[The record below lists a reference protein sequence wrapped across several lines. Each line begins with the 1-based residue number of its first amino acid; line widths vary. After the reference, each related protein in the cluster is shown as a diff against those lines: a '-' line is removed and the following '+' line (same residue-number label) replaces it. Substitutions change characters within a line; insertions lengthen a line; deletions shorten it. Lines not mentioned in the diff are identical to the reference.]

1 MVQVIDGLGSI
12 VPRLGGEGFVW
23 SRQNMINMHLRLRTS
38 DSEKVVIEI
47 VF

>member
-1 MVQVIDGLGSI
+1 MVQVIDGVGSI
-12 VPRLGGEGFVW
+12 VLRSGVEGFVW
-23 SRQNMINMHLRLRTS
+23 SRQNLVNMHLRLRTS